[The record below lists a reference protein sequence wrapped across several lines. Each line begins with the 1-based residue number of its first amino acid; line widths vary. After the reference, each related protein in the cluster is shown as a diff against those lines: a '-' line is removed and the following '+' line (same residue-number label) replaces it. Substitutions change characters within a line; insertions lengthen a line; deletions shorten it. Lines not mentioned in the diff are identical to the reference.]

1 MLHPVAWWVWGVG
14 LATAAAHTTN
24 PWLLLLV
31 VAVAAWVVLERRE
44 VGALDSFRPFLLI
57 GLAAIALRVVL
68 TVILGNGVPGVIVVL
83 DLPQVRLPD
92 WFAGL
97 RLGGPVTLESVVAA
111 GVDGLRLAST
121 LACLGAANALAS
133 PRRLLRYAPAT
144 LYDIGTAVVV
154 ALTFAPALVD
164 LAGRVRAA
172 RRLRGHSGRGR
183 ELARLAVP
191 VLEGALDRSL
201 DLAASM
207 ESRGYGRTPVRGGRD
222 RAIGS
227 LLALTGAA
235 GTVAGLYAV
244 LSSSAGG
251 GLGLPM
257 LAGGLALLVGSL
269 VLGARRDAR
278 TAYRRDPWRAPEWA
292 TCALGVL
299 PAVVLTVAEAAGT
312 SGVTMTQVPLTWP
325 EVPVVPALAVVAAAL
340 TVWVTPFPRGWPTP
354 GPPPAL
360 PCWRSH
366 DRASWGRRDLCR
378 CRPAVA
384 A

>member
-1 MLHPVAWWVWGVG
+1 MPHPTRFGVTPRMLHPVAWWVWGVG

-24 PWLLLLV
+24 PWLLLLI
-31 VAVAAWVVLERRE
+31 VAVAGWVVMERRE

-57 GLAAIALRVVL
+57 GLFAIALRVVL
-68 TVILGNGVPGVIVVL
+68 TIVLGNGVPGQVVL
-83 DLPQVRLPD
+83 VDLPQVRLPS

-97 RLGGPVTLESVVAA
+97 RLGGAVTLESVVAA
-111 GVDGLRLAST
+111 AIDGLRLATT

-172 RRLRGHSGRGR
+172 RRLRGHSGRGLR

-207 ESRGYGRTPVRGGRD
+207 ESRGYGRTAVRARRD
-222 RAIGS
+222 RIIGS
-227 LLALTGAA
+227 VLALTGSA
-235 GTVAGLYAV
+235 GTVAGLYGL
-244 LSSSAGG
+244 LSSSAQGW
-251 GLGLPM
+251 LGLPM
-257 LAGGLALLVGSL
+257 LATGLVLLTLSL

-278 TAYRRDPWRAPEWA
+278 TAYRRDPWRAPEWV

-299 PAVVLTVAEAAGT
+299 PAALLTYAEGDGWPGIT
-312 SGVTMTQVPLTWP
+312 LIQVPLDWP
-325 EVPVVPALAVVAAAL
+325 PL
-340 TVWVTPFPRGWPTP
+340 
-354 GPPPAL
+354 PAL
-360 PCWRSH
+360 PASAIGAALLVAWLTPVPPRLAH
-366 DRASWGRRDLCR
+366 ARATIL
-378 CRPAVA
+378 PAQLEPA
-384 A
+384 

>member
-1 MLHPVAWWVWGVG
+1 MPHPTRFGVTPRMLHPVAWWVWGVG

-24 PWLLLLV
+24 PWLLLLI
-31 VAVAAWVVLERRE
+31 VAVAGWVVMERRE

-57 GLAAIALRVVL
+57 GLFAIALRVVL
-68 TVILGNGVPGVIVVL
+68 TIVLGNGVPGQVVL
-83 DLPQVRLPD
+83 VDLPQVRLPS

-97 RLGGPVTLESVVAA
+97 RLGGAVTLESVVAA
-111 GVDGLRLAST
+111 AIDGLRLATT

-154 ALTFAPALVD
+154 ALTFAPAFVV

-172 RRLRGHSGRGR
+172 RRLRGHSGRGLR

-207 ESRGYGRTPVRGGRD
+207 ESRGYGRTAVRGRRD
-222 RAIGS
+222 RIIGS
-227 LLALTGAA
+227 VLALTGSA
-235 GTVAGLYAV
+235 GTVAGLYGV
-244 LSSSAGG
+244 LSSSAQGW
-251 GLGLPM
+251 LGLPM
-257 LAGGLALLVGSL
+257 LGTGLVLLTLSL

-278 TAYRRDPWRAPEWA
+278 TAYRRDPWRAPEWV

-299 PAVVLTVAEAAGT
+299 PAALLTYAEGDGWPGIT
-312 SGVTMTQVPLTWP
+312 LIQVPLDWP
-325 EVPVVPALAVVAAAL
+325 PL
-340 TVWVTPFPRGWPTP
+340 
-354 GPPPAL
+354 PAL
-360 PCWRSH
+360 PASALGAALLVAWLTPVPPRLAH
-366 DRASWGRRDLCR
+366 ARATIL
-378 CRPAVA
+378 PAQLEPA
-384 A
+384 

>member
-1 MLHPVAWWVWGVG
+1 MPHPTRFGVTPRMLHPVAWWVWGVG

-24 PWLLLLV
+24 PWLLLLI
-31 VAVAAWVVLERRE
+31 VAVAGWVVMERRE

-57 GLAAIALRVVL
+57 GLFAIALRVVL
-68 TVILGNGVPGVIVVL
+68 TIVLGNGVPGQVVL
-83 DLPQVRLPD
+83 VDLPQVRLPS

-97 RLGGPVTLESVVAA
+97 RLGGAVTLESVVAA
-111 GVDGLRLAST
+111 AIDGLRLATT

-172 RRLRGHSGRGR
+172 RRLRGHSGRGLR

-207 ESRGYGRTPVRGGRD
+207 ESRGYGRTAVRGRRD
-222 RAIGS
+222 RIIGS
-227 LLALTGAA
+227 VLALTGSA
-235 GTVAGLYAV
+235 GTVAGLYGV
-244 LSSSAGG
+244 LTSSAQGW
-251 GLGLPM
+251 LGLPM
-257 LAGGLALLVGSL
+257 LATGLVLLALSL

-278 TAYRRDPWRAPEWA
+278 TAYRRDPWRAPEWV

-299 PAVVLTVAEAAGT
+299 PAALLTYAEGDGWPGIT
-312 SGVTMTQVPLTWP
+312 LIQVPLDWP
-325 EVPVVPALAVVAAAL
+325 PL
-340 TVWVTPFPRGWPTP
+340 
-354 GPPPAL
+354 PAL
-360 PCWRSH
+360 PASAIGAALLVAWLTPVPPRLAH
-366 DRASWGRRDLCR
+366 ARATIL
-378 CRPAVA
+378 PAQLEPA
-384 A
+384 

>member
-1 MLHPVAWWVWGVG
+1 MPHPTRFGVTPRMLHPVAWWVWGVG

-24 PWLLLLV
+24 PWLLLLI
-31 VAVAAWVVLERRE
+31 VAVAGWVVMERRE

-57 GLAAIALRVVL
+57 GLFAIALRVVL
-68 TVILGNGVPGVIVVL
+68 TIVLGNGVPGQVVL
-83 DLPQVRLPD
+83 VDLPQVRLPS

-97 RLGGPVTLESVVAA
+97 RLGGTVTLESVVAA
-111 GVDGLRLAST
+111 AIDGLRLATT

-172 RRLRGHSGRGR
+172 RRLRGHSGRGLR

-207 ESRGYGRTPVRGGRD
+207 ESRGYGRTAVRGRRD
-222 RAIGS
+222 RIIGS
-227 LLALTGAA
+227 VLALTGSA
-235 GTVAGLYAV
+235 GTVAGLYGV
-244 LSSSAGG
+244 LSSSAQGW
-251 GLGLPM
+251 LGLPM
-257 LAGGLALLVGSL
+257 LGTGLVLLTLSL

-278 TAYRRDPWRAPEWA
+278 TAYRRDPWRAPEWV

-299 PAVVLTVAEAAGT
+299 PAALLTYAEGDGWPGIT
-312 SGVTMTQVPLTWP
+312 LIQVPLDWP
-325 EVPVVPALAVVAAAL
+325 PL
-340 TVWVTPFPRGWPTP
+340 
-354 GPPPAL
+354 PAL
-360 PCWRSH
+360 PASAIGAALLVAWLTPVPPRLAH
-366 DRASWGRRDLCR
+366 ARATIL
-378 CRPAVA
+378 PAQLEPA
-384 A
+384 

>member
-1 MLHPVAWWVWGVG
+1 MPHPTRFGVTPRMLHPVAWWGWGVG

-24 PWLLLLV
+24 PWLLLLI
-31 VAVAAWVVLERRE
+31 VAVAGWVVIERRE

-57 GLAAIALRVVL
+57 GLFAIALRVVL
-68 TVILGNGVPGVIVVL
+68 TIVLGNGVPGQVVL
-83 DLPQVRLPD
+83 VDLPQVRLPS

-97 RLGGPVTLESVVAA
+97 RLGGAVTLESVVAA
-111 GVDGLRLAST
+111 AIDGLRLATT

-172 RRLRGHSGRGR
+172 RRLRGHSGRGLR

-207 ESRGYGRTPVRGGRD
+207 ESRGYGRTAVRGRRD
-222 RAIGS
+222 RIIGS
-227 LLALTGAA
+227 VLALTGSA
-235 GTVAGLYAV
+235 GTVAGLYGV
-244 LSSSAGG
+244 LSSSAQGW
-251 GLGLPM
+251 LGLPM
-257 LAGGLALLVGSL
+257 LGTGLVLLTLSL

-278 TAYRRDPWRAPEWA
+278 TAYRRDPWRAPEWV

-299 PAVVLTVAEAAGT
+299 PAALLTYAEGDGWPGIT
-312 SGVTMTQVPLTWP
+312 LIQVPLDWP
-325 EVPVVPALAVVAAAL
+325 PL
-340 TVWVTPFPRGWPTP
+340 
-354 GPPPAL
+354 PAL
-360 PCWRSH
+360 PASAIGAALLVAWLTPVPPRLAH
-366 DRASWGRRDLCR
+366 ARATIL
-378 CRPAVA
+378 PAQLEPA
-384 A
+384 

>member
-1 MLHPVAWWVWGVG
+1 MPHPTRFGVTPRMLHPVAWWVWGVG

-24 PWLLLLV
+24 PWLLLLI
-31 VAVAAWVVLERRE
+31 VAVAGWVVMERRE

-57 GLAAIALRVVL
+57 GLFAIALRVVL
-68 TVILGNGVPGVIVVL
+68 TIVLGNGVPGQVVL
-83 DLPQVRLPD
+83 VYLPQVRLPS

-97 RLGGPVTLESVVAA
+97 RLGGTVTLESVVAA
-111 GVDGLRLAST
+111 AIDGLRLATT

-172 RRLRGHSGRGR
+172 RRLRGHSGRGLR

-207 ESRGYGRTPVRGGRD
+207 ESRGYGRTAVRARRD
-222 RAIGS
+222 RIIGS
-227 LLALTGAA
+227 VLALTGSA
-235 GTVAGLYAV
+235 GTVAGLYGV
-244 LSSSAGG
+244 LSSSAQGW
-251 GLGLPM
+251 LGLPM
-257 LAGGLALLVGSL
+257 LGTGLVLLTLSL

-278 TAYRRDPWRAPEWA
+278 TAYRRDPWRAPEWV

-299 PAVVLTVAEAAGT
+299 PAALLTYAEGDGWPGIT
-312 SGVTMTQVPLTWP
+312 LIQVPLDWP
-325 EVPVVPALAVVAAAL
+325 PL
-340 TVWVTPFPRGWPTP
+340 
-354 GPPPAL
+354 PAL
-360 PCWRSH
+360 PASAIGAALLVAWLTPVPPRLAH
-366 DRASWGRRDLCR
+366 ARATIL
-378 CRPAVA
+378 PAQLEPA
-384 A
+384 

>member
-1 MLHPVAWWVWGVG
+1 MATMPHPMRLGVTPRMLHPVAWWVWGVG
-14 LATAAAHTTN
+14 LAAAAAHTTN
-24 PWLLLLV
+24 PWLLLLI
-31 VAVAAWVVLERRE
+31 VAVAGWVVMERRE

-57 GLAAIALRVVL
+57 GLFAIALRVVL
-68 TVILGNGVPGVIVVL
+68 TIVLGNGVPGHVVL
-83 DLPQVRLPD
+83 VDLPPVRLPS

-97 RLGGPVTLESVVAA
+97 RLGGAVTLESVVAA
-111 GVDGLRLAST
+111 TIDGLRLATT

-172 RRLRGHSGRGR
+172 RRLRGHSGRGLR

-207 ESRGYGRTPVRGGRD
+207 ESRGYGRAAVRGRRD
-222 RAIGS
+222 RIVGS
-227 LLALTGAA
+227 GLALTGSA
-235 GTVAGLYAV
+235 GTVAGLYGV
-244 LSSSAGG
+244 LSSSGQG
-251 GLGLPM
+251 WLGLPM
-257 LAGGLALLVGSL
+257 LGAGLGLLALSL

-278 TAYRRDPWRAPEWA
+278 TAYRRDPWRAPEWV

-299 PAVVLTVAEAAGT
+299 PAALLTYAEGAGWPGIT
-312 SGVTMTQVPLTWP
+312 LIQVPLDWP
-325 EVPVVPALAVVAAAL
+325 PL
-340 TVWVTPFPRGWPTP
+340 
-354 GPPPAL
+354 PAL
-360 PCWRSH
+360 PASAIGAAVLVAWLTPVPPRLALV
-366 DRASWGRRDLCR
+366 RATILSAQLE
-378 CRPAVA
+378 PA
-384 A
+384 

>member
-1 MLHPVAWWVWGVG
+1 MPLLSPTPATPRMLHPVAWWAWGVG

-31 VAVAAWVVLERRE
+31 IAVAGWVVLERRE
-44 VGALDSFRPFLLI
+44 VGALDAFRPFLI
-57 GLAAIALRVVL
+57 VGLAAIGLRVVL
-68 TVILGNGVPGVIVVL
+68 TVVLGNGVPGQIVVVQ
-83 DLPQVRLPD
+83 LPQVQLPE

-97 RLGGPVTLESVVAA
+97 RLGGQVTLESVVAA
-111 GVDGLRLAST
+111 GIDGLRLATT

-154 ALTFAPALVD
+154 SLTFAPALID

-172 RRLRGHSGRGR
+172 RRLRGHSGRGLR

-191 VLEGALDRSL
+191 VLDGALDRSL

-207 ESRGYGRTPVRGGRD
+207 ESRGYGRTSVRGRRE

-227 LLALTGAA
+227 VVALAGGA
-235 GTVAGLYAV
+235 GTVAGLYGV

-251 GLGLPM
+251 WLGLPM
-257 LAGGLALLVGSL
+257 LAAGLALLVASL

-278 TAYRRDPWRAPEWA
+278 TAYRRDPWRAPEWV
-292 TCALGVL
+292 TCALGLL
-299 PAVVLTVAEAAGT
+299 PAVVLVHAEAAGT
-312 SGVTMTQVPLTWP
+312 PGVTLVQVPLEW
-325 EVPVVPALAVVAAAL
+325 
-340 TVWVTPFPRGWPTP
+340 
-354 GPPPAL
+354 PAL
-360 PCWRSH
+360 PLLPLLAVLAAVLVAWLTPVPPRLA
-366 DRASWGRRDLCR
+366 RARAAASSPVI
-378 CRPAVA
+378 PAGLEA

>member
-1 MLHPVAWWVWGVG
+1 MPHPTRFGVTPRMLHPVAWWVWGVG

-24 PWLLLLV
+24 PWLLLLI
-31 VAVAAWVVLERRE
+31 VAVAGWVVMERRE

-57 GLAAIALRVVL
+57 GLFAIALRVVL
-68 TVILGNGVPGVIVVL
+68 TIVLGNGVPGQVVL
-83 DLPQVRLPD
+83 VDLPQVRLPS

-97 RLGGPVTLESVVAA
+97 RLGGAVTLESVVAA
-111 GVDGLRLAST
+111 AIDGLRLATT

-172 RRLRGHSGRGR
+172 RRLRGHSGRGLR

-207 ESRGYGRTPVRGGRD
+207 ESRGYGRTAVRGRRD
-222 RAIGS
+222 RTIGS
-227 LLALTGAA
+227 VLALTGSA
-235 GTVAGLYAV
+235 GTVAGLYGV
-244 LSSSAGG
+244 LSSSAQGW
-251 GLGLPM
+251 LGLPM
-257 LAGGLALLVGSL
+257 LATGLVLLTLSL

-278 TAYRRDPWRAPEWA
+278 TAYRRDPWRAPEWV

-299 PAVVLTVAEAAGT
+299 PAALLTYAEGDGWPGIT
-312 SGVTMTQVPLTWP
+312 LIQVPLDWP
-325 EVPVVPALAVVAAAL
+325 PL
-340 TVWVTPFPRGWPTP
+340 
-354 GPPPAL
+354 PAL
-360 PCWRSH
+360 PASAIGAALLVAWLTPVPPRLAH
-366 DRASWGRRDLCR
+366 ARATIL
-378 CRPAVA
+378 PAQLEPA
-384 A
+384 

>member
-1 MLHPVAWWVWGVG
+1 MPHPTRFGVTPRMLHPVAWWVWGVG

-24 PWLLLLV
+24 PWLLLLI
-31 VAVAAWVVLERRE
+31 VAVAGWVVMERRE

-57 GLAAIALRVVL
+57 GLFAIALRVVL
-68 TVILGNGVPGVIVVL
+68 TIVLGNGVPGQVVL
-83 DLPQVRLPD
+83 VDLPQVRLPS

-97 RLGGPVTLESVVAA
+97 RLGGAVTLESVVAA
-111 GVDGLRLAST
+111 AIDGLRLATT

-172 RRLRGHSGRGR
+172 RRLRGHSGRGLR

-207 ESRGYGRTPVRGGRD
+207 ESRGYGRTAVRGRRD
-222 RAIGS
+222 RTIGS
-227 LLALTGAA
+227 VLALTGSA
-235 GTVAGLYAV
+235 GTVAGLYGV
-244 LSSSAGG
+244 LSSSAQGW
-251 GLGLPM
+251 LGLPM
-257 LAGGLALLVGSL
+257 LGTGLVLLTLSL

-278 TAYRRDPWRAPEWA
+278 TAYRRDPWRAPEWV

-299 PAVVLTVAEAAGT
+299 PAALLTYAEGDGWPGIT
-312 SGVTMTQVPLTWP
+312 LIQVPLDWP
-325 EVPVVPALAVVAAAL
+325 PL
-340 TVWVTPFPRGWPTP
+340 
-354 GPPPAL
+354 PAL
-360 PCWRSH
+360 PASAIGAALLVAWLTPVPPRLAH
-366 DRASWGRRDLCR
+366 ARATIL
-378 CRPAVA
+378 PAQLEPA
-384 A
+384 

>member
-1 MLHPVAWWVWGVG
+1 MPHPTRFGVTPRMLHPVAWWVWGVG

-24 PWLLLLV
+24 PWLLLLI
-31 VAVAAWVVLERRE
+31 VAVAGWVVIERRE

-57 GLAAIALRVVL
+57 GLFAIALRVVL
-68 TVILGNGVPGVIVVL
+68 TLVLGNGVPGQVVL
-83 DLPQVRLPD
+83 VDLPQVRLPS

-97 RLGGPVTLESVVAA
+97 RLGGAVTLESVVAA
-111 GVDGLRLAST
+111 AIDGLRLATT

-172 RRLRGHSGRGR
+172 RRLRGHSGRGLR

-207 ESRGYGRTPVRGGRD
+207 ESRGYGRTAVRGRRD
-222 RAIGS
+222 RIIGS
-227 LLALTGAA
+227 VLALTGSA
-235 GTVAGLYAV
+235 GTVAGLYGV
-244 LSSSAGG
+244 LSSSAQGW
-251 GLGLPM
+251 LGLPM
-257 LAGGLALLVGSL
+257 LGTGLVLLTLSL

-278 TAYRRDPWRAPEWA
+278 TAYRRDPWRAPEWV

-299 PAVVLTVAEAAGT
+299 PAALLTYAEGDGWPGIT
-312 SGVTMTQVPLTWP
+312 LIQVPLDWP
-325 EVPVVPALAVVAAAL
+325 PL
-340 TVWVTPFPRGWPTP
+340 
-354 GPPPAL
+354 PAL
-360 PCWRSH
+360 PASAIGAALLVAWLTPVPPRLAH
-366 DRASWGRRDLCR
+366 ARATIL
-378 CRPAVA
+378 PAQLEPA
-384 A
+384 

>member
-1 MLHPVAWWVWGVG
+1 MPHPTRFGVTPRMLHPVAWWVWGVG

-24 PWLLLLV
+24 PWLLLLI
-31 VAVAAWVVLERRE
+31 VAVAGWVVMERRE

-57 GLAAIALRVVL
+57 GLFAIALRVVL
-68 TVILGNGVPGVIVVL
+68 TIVLGNGVPGQVVL
-83 DLPQVRLPD
+83 VDLPQVRLPS

-97 RLGGPVTLESVVAA
+97 RLGGAVTLESVVAA
-111 GVDGLRLAST
+111 AIDGLRLATT

-172 RRLRGHSGRGR
+172 RRLRGHSGRGLR

-207 ESRGYGRTPVRGGRD
+207 ESRGYGRTAVRARRD
-222 RAIGS
+222 RIIGS
-227 LLALTGAA
+227 VLALTGSA
-235 GTVAGLYAV
+235 GTVAGLYGV
-244 LSSSAGG
+244 LSSSAQGW
-251 GLGLPM
+251 LGLPM
-257 LAGGLALLVGSL
+257 LATGLVLLTLSL

-278 TAYRRDPWRAPEWA
+278 TAYRRDPWRAPEWV

-299 PAVVLTVAEAAGT
+299 PAALLTYAEGDGWPGIT
-312 SGVTMTQVPLTWP
+312 LIQVPLDWP
-325 EVPVVPALAVVAAAL
+325 PL
-340 TVWVTPFPRGWPTP
+340 
-354 GPPPAL
+354 PAL
-360 PCWRSH
+360 PASAIGAALLVAWLTPVPPRLAH
-366 DRASWGRRDLCR
+366 ARATIL
-378 CRPAVA
+378 PAQLEPA
-384 A
+384 

>member
-1 MLHPVAWWVWGVG
+1 MPHPTRFGVTPRMLHPVAWWVWGVG

-24 PWLLLLV
+24 PWLLLLI
-31 VAVAAWVVLERRE
+31 VAVAGWVVIERRE

-57 GLAAIALRVVL
+57 GLFAIALRVVL
-68 TVILGNGVPGVIVVL
+68 TIVLGNGVPGQVVL
-83 DLPQVRLPD
+83 VDLPQVRLPS

-97 RLGGPVTLESVVAA
+97 RLGGAVTLESVVAA
-111 GVDGLRLAST
+111 AIDGLRLATT

-172 RRLRGHSGRGR
+172 RRLRGHSGRGLR

-207 ESRGYGRTPVRGGRD
+207 ESRGYGRTAVRARRD
-222 RAIGS
+222 RIIGS
-227 LLALTGAA
+227 VLALTGSA
-235 GTVAGLYAV
+235 GTVAGLYGV
-244 LSSSAGG
+244 LTSSAQGW
-251 GLGLPM
+251 LGLPM
-257 LAGGLALLVGSL
+257 LATGLVLLALSL

-278 TAYRRDPWRAPEWA
+278 TAYRRDPWRAPEWV

-299 PAVVLTVAEAAGT
+299 PAALLTYAEGDGWPGIT
-312 SGVTMTQVPLTWP
+312 LIQVPLDWP
-325 EVPVVPALAVVAAAL
+325 PL
-340 TVWVTPFPRGWPTP
+340 
-354 GPPPAL
+354 PAL
-360 PCWRSH
+360 PASAIGAALLVAWLTPVPPRLAH
-366 DRASWGRRDLCR
+366 ARATIL
-378 CRPAVA
+378 PAQLEPA
-384 A
+384 

>member
-1 MLHPVAWWVWGVG
+1 MPHPTRFGVTPRMLHPVAWWVWGVG

-24 PWLLLLV
+24 PWLLLLI
-31 VAVAAWVVLERRE
+31 VAVAGWVVMERRE

-57 GLAAIALRVVL
+57 GLFAIALRVVL
-68 TVILGNGVPGVIVVL
+68 TIVLGNGVPGQVVL
-83 DLPQVRLPD
+83 VDLPQVRLPS

-97 RLGGPVTLESVVAA
+97 RLGGAVTLESVVAA
-111 GVDGLRLAST
+111 AIDGLRLATT

-172 RRLRGHSGRGR
+172 RRLRGHSGRGLR

-207 ESRGYGRTPVRGGRD
+207 ESRGYGRTAVRARRD
-222 RAIGS
+222 RIIGS
-227 LLALTGAA
+227 VLALTGSA
-235 GTVAGLYAV
+235 GTVAGLYGV
-244 LSSSAGG
+244 LTSSAQGW
-251 GLGLPM
+251 LGLPM
-257 LAGGLALLVGSL
+257 LATGLVLLALSL

-278 TAYRRDPWRAPEWA
+278 TAYRRDPWRAPEWV

-299 PAVVLTVAEAAGT
+299 PAALLTYAEGDGWPGIT
-312 SGVTMTQVPLTWP
+312 LIQVPLDWP
-325 EVPVVPALAVVAAAL
+325 PL
-340 TVWVTPFPRGWPTP
+340 
-354 GPPPAL
+354 PAL
-360 PCWRSH
+360 PASAIGAALLVAWLTPVPPRLAH
-366 DRASWGRRDLCR
+366 ARATIL
-378 CRPAVA
+378 PAQLEPA
-384 A
+384 

>member
-1 MLHPVAWWVWGVG
+1 MPHPTRFGVTPRMLHPVAWWVWGVG

-24 PWLLLLV
+24 PWLLLLI
-31 VAVAAWVVLERRE
+31 VAVAGWVVIERRE

-57 GLAAIALRVVL
+57 GLFAIALRVVL
-68 TVILGNGVPGVIVVL
+68 TIVLGNGVPGQVVL
-83 DLPQVRLPD
+83 VDLPQVRLPS

-97 RLGGPVTLESVVAA
+97 RLGGAVTLESVVAA
-111 GVDGLRLAST
+111 AIDGLRLATT

-172 RRLRGHSGRGR
+172 RRLRGHSGRGLR

-207 ESRGYGRTPVRGGRD
+207 ESRGYGRTAVRARRD
-222 RAIGS
+222 RIIGS
-227 LLALTGAA
+227 VLALTGSA
-235 GTVAGLYAV
+235 GTVAGLYGV
-244 LSSSAGG
+244 LTSSAQGW
-251 GLGLPM
+251 LGLPM
-257 LAGGLALLVGSL
+257 LGTGLVLLTLSL

-278 TAYRRDPWRAPEWA
+278 TAYRRDPWRAPEWV

-299 PAVVLTVAEAAGT
+299 PAALLTYAEGDGWPGIT
-312 SGVTMTQVPLTWP
+312 LIQVPLDWP
-325 EVPVVPALAVVAAAL
+325 PL
-340 TVWVTPFPRGWPTP
+340 
-354 GPPPAL
+354 PAL
-360 PCWRSH
+360 PASAIGAALLVAWLTPVPPRLAH
-366 DRASWGRRDLCR
+366 ARATIL
-378 CRPAVA
+378 PAQLEPA
-384 A
+384 

>member
-1 MLHPVAWWVWGVG
+1 MPHPTRFGVTPRMLHPVAWWVWGVG

-24 PWLLLLV
+24 PWLLLLI
-31 VAVAAWVVLERRE
+31 VAVAGWVVMERRE

-57 GLAAIALRVVL
+57 GLFAIALRVVL
-68 TVILGNGVPGVIVVL
+68 TIVLGNGVPGQVVL
-83 DLPQVRLPD
+83 VYLPQVRLPS

-97 RLGGPVTLESVVAA
+97 RLGGAVTLESVVAA
-111 GVDGLRLAST
+111 AIDGLRLATT

-172 RRLRGHSGRGR
+172 RRLRGHSGRGLR

-207 ESRGYGRTPVRGGRD
+207 ESRGYGRTAVRARRD
-222 RAIGS
+222 RIIGS
-227 LLALTGAA
+227 VLALTGSA
-235 GTVAGLYAV
+235 GTVAGLYGL
-244 LSSSAGG
+244 LSSSAQGW
-251 GLGLPM
+251 LGLPM
-257 LAGGLALLVGSL
+257 LGTGLVLLTLSL

-278 TAYRRDPWRAPEWA
+278 TAYRRDPWRAPEWV

-299 PAVVLTVAEAAGT
+299 PAALLTYAEGDGWPGIT
-312 SGVTMTQVPLTWP
+312 LIQVPLDWP
-325 EVPVVPALAVVAAAL
+325 PL
-340 TVWVTPFPRGWPTP
+340 
-354 GPPPAL
+354 PAL
-360 PCWRSH
+360 PASAIGAALLVAWLTPVPPRLAH
-366 DRASWGRRDLCR
+366 ARATIL
-378 CRPAVA
+378 PAQLEPA
-384 A
+384 

>member
-1 MLHPVAWWVWGVG
+1 MPHPTRFGVTPRMLHPVAWWVWGVG

-24 PWLLLLV
+24 PWLLLLI
-31 VAVAAWVVLERRE
+31 VAVAGWVVIERRE

-57 GLAAIALRVVL
+57 GLFAIALRVVL
-68 TVILGNGVPGVIVVL
+68 TIVLGNGVPGQVVL
-83 DLPQVRLPD
+83 VDLPQVRLPS

-97 RLGGPVTLESVVAA
+97 RLGGAVTLESVVAA
-111 GVDGLRLAST
+111 AIDGLRLATT

-172 RRLRGHSGRGR
+172 RRLRGHSGRGLR

-207 ESRGYGRTPVRGGRD
+207 ESRGYGRTAVRGRRD
-222 RAIGS
+222 RIIGS
-227 LLALTGAA
+227 VLALTGSA
-235 GTVAGLYAV
+235 GTVAGLYGV
-244 LSSSAGG
+244 LTSSAQGW
-251 GLGLPM
+251 LGLPM
-257 LAGGLALLVGSL
+257 LGTGLVLLTLSL

-278 TAYRRDPWRAPEWA
+278 TAYRRDPWRAPEWV

-299 PAVVLTVAEAAGT
+299 PAALLTYAEGDGWPGIT
-312 SGVTMTQVPLTWP
+312 LIQVPLDWP
-325 EVPVVPALAVVAAAL
+325 PL
-340 TVWVTPFPRGWPTP
+340 
-354 GPPPAL
+354 PAL
-360 PCWRSH
+360 PASAIGAALLVAWLTPVPPRLAH
-366 DRASWGRRDLCR
+366 ARATIL
-378 CRPAVA
+378 PAQLEPA
-384 A
+384 

>member
-1 MLHPVAWWVWGVG
+1 MPHPTRFGVTPRMLHPVAWWVWGVG

-24 PWLLLLV
+24 PWLLLLI
-31 VAVAAWVVLERRE
+31 VAVAGWVVIERRE

-57 GLAAIALRVVL
+57 GLFAIALRVVL
-68 TVILGNGVPGVIVVL
+68 TIVLGNGVPGQVVL
-83 DLPQVRLPD
+83 VDLPQVRLPS

-97 RLGGPVTLESVVAA
+97 RLGGAVTLESVVAA
-111 GVDGLRLAST
+111 AIDGLRLATT

-172 RRLRGHSGRGR
+172 RRLRGHSGRGLR

-207 ESRGYGRTPVRGGRD
+207 ESRGYGRTAVRGRRD
-222 RAIGS
+222 RIIGS
-227 LLALTGAA
+227 VLALTGSA
-235 GTVAGLYAV
+235 GTVAGLYGV
-244 LSSSAGG
+244 LSSSAQGW
-251 GLGLPM
+251 LGLPM
-257 LAGGLALLVGSL
+257 LGTGLVLLTLSL

-278 TAYRRDPWRAPEWA
+278 TAYRRDPWRAPEWV

-299 PAVVLTVAEAAGT
+299 PAALLTYAEGDGWPGIT
-312 SGVTMTQVPLTWP
+312 LIQVPLDWP
-325 EVPVVPALAVVAAAL
+325 PL
-340 TVWVTPFPRGWPTP
+340 
-354 GPPPAL
+354 PAL
-360 PCWRSH
+360 PASAIGAALLVAWLTPVPPRLAH
-366 DRASWGRRDLCR
+366 ARATIL
-378 CRPAVA
+378 PAQLEPA
-384 A
+384 

>member
-1 MLHPVAWWVWGVG
+1 MPHPTRFGVTPRMLHPVAWWVWGVG

-24 PWLLLLV
+24 PWLLLLI
-31 VAVAAWVVLERRE
+31 VAVAGWVVMERRE

-57 GLAAIALRVVL
+57 GLFAIALRVVL
-68 TVILGNGVPGVIVVL
+68 TIVLGNGVPGQVVL
-83 DLPQVRLPD
+83 VDLPQVRLPS

-97 RLGGPVTLESVVAA
+97 RLGGAVTLESVVAA
-111 GVDGLRLAST
+111 AIDGLRLATT

-172 RRLRGHSGRGR
+172 RRLRGHSGRGLR

-207 ESRGYGRTPVRGGRD
+207 ESRGYGRTAVRARRD
-222 RAIGS
+222 RIIGS
-227 LLALTGAA
+227 VLALTGSA
-235 GTVAGLYAV
+235 GTVAGLYGV
-244 LSSSAGG
+244 LSSSAQGW
-251 GLGLPM
+251 LGLPM
-257 LAGGLALLVGSL
+257 LGTGLVLLTLSL

-278 TAYRRDPWRAPEWA
+278 TAYRRDPWRAPEWV

-299 PAVVLTVAEAAGT
+299 PAALLTYAEGDGWPGIT
-312 SGVTMTQVPLTWP
+312 LIQVPLDWP
-325 EVPVVPALAVVAAAL
+325 PL
-340 TVWVTPFPRGWPTP
+340 
-354 GPPPAL
+354 PAL
-360 PCWRSH
+360 PASAIGAALLVAWLTPVPPRLAH
-366 DRASWGRRDLCR
+366 ARATIL
-378 CRPAVA
+378 PAQLEPA
-384 A
+384 

>member
-1 MLHPVAWWVWGVG
+1 MPHPTRFGVTPRMLHPVAWWVWGVG

-24 PWLLLLV
+24 PWLLLLI
-31 VAVAAWVVLERRE
+31 VAVAGWVVIERRE

-57 GLAAIALRVVL
+57 GLFAIALRVVL
-68 TVILGNGVPGVIVVL
+68 TIVLGNGVPGQVVVV
-83 DLPQVRLPD
+83 DLPQVRLPS

-97 RLGGPVTLESVVAA
+97 RLGGAVTLESVVAA
-111 GVDGLRLAST
+111 AIDGLRLATT

-172 RRLRGHSGRGR
+172 RRLRGHSGRGLR

-207 ESRGYGRTPVRGGRD
+207 ESRGYGRTAVRGRRD
-222 RAIGS
+222 RSIGS
-227 LLALTGAA
+227 VLALTGSA
-235 GTVAGLYAV
+235 GTVAGLYGV
-244 LSSSAGG
+244 LSSSAQGW
-251 GLGLPM
+251 LGLPM
-257 LAGGLALLVGSL
+257 LGTGLVLLALSL

-278 TAYRRDPWRAPEWA
+278 TAYRRDPWRAPEWV

-299 PAVVLTVAEAAGT
+299 PAALLTYAEGDGWPGIT
-312 SGVTMTQVPLTWP
+312 LIQVPLDWP
-325 EVPVVPALAVVAAAL
+325 PL
-340 TVWVTPFPRGWPTP
+340 
-354 GPPPAL
+354 PAL
-360 PCWRSH
+360 PASAIGAALLVAWLTPVPPRLAH
-366 DRASWGRRDLCR
+366 ARATIL
-378 CRPAVA
+378 PAQLEPA
-384 A
+384 

>member
-1 MLHPVAWWVWGVG
+1 MPHPTRFGVTPRMLHPVAWWVWGVG

-24 PWLLLLV
+24 PWLLLLI
-31 VAVAAWVVLERRE
+31 VAVAGWVVMERRE

-57 GLAAIALRVVL
+57 GLFAIALRVVL
-68 TVILGNGVPGVIVVL
+68 TIVLGNGVPGQVVL
-83 DLPQVRLPD
+83 VDLPQVRLPS

-97 RLGGPVTLESVVAA
+97 RLGGAVTLESVVAA
-111 GVDGLRLAST
+111 AIDGLRLATT

-172 RRLRGHSGRGR
+172 RRLRGHSGRGLR

-207 ESRGYGRTPVRGGRD
+207 ESRGYGRTAVRGRRD
-222 RAIGS
+222 RIIGS
-227 LLALTGAA
+227 VLALTGSA
-235 GTVAGLYAV
+235 GTVAGLYGV
-244 LSSSAGG
+244 LSSSAQGW
-251 GLGLPM
+251 LGLPM
-257 LAGGLALLVGSL
+257 LGTGLVLLTLSL

-278 TAYRRDPWRAPEWA
+278 TAYRRDPWRAPEWV

-299 PAVVLTVAEAAGT
+299 PAALLTYAEGDGWPGIT
-312 SGVTMTQVPLTWP
+312 LIQVPLDWP
-325 EVPVVPALAVVAAAL
+325 PL
-340 TVWVTPFPRGWPTP
+340 
-354 GPPPAL
+354 PAL
-360 PCWRSH
+360 PASAIGAALLVAWLTPVPPRLAH
-366 DRASWGRRDLCR
+366 ARATIL
-378 CRPAVA
+378 PAQLEPA
-384 A
+384 

>member
-1 MLHPVAWWVWGVG
+1 MPHPTRFGVTPRMLHPVAWWVWGVG

-24 PWLLLLV
+24 PWLLLLI
-31 VAVAAWVVLERRE
+31 VAVAGWVVMERRE

-57 GLAAIALRVVL
+57 GLFAIALRVVL
-68 TVILGNGVPGVIVVL
+68 TIVLGNGVPGQVVL
-83 DLPQVRLPD
+83 VDLPQVRLPS

-97 RLGGPVTLESVVAA
+97 RLGGAVTLESVVAA
-111 GVDGLRLAST
+111 AIDGLRLATT

-172 RRLRGHSGRGR
+172 RRLRGHSGRGLR

-207 ESRGYGRTPVRGGRD
+207 ESRGYGRTAVRARRD
-222 RAIGS
+222 RIIGS
-227 LLALTGAA
+227 VLALTGSA
-235 GTVAGLYAV
+235 GTVAGLYGV
-244 LSSSAGG
+244 LSSSAQGW
-251 GLGLPM
+251 LGLPM
-257 LAGGLALLVGSL
+257 LATGLVLLALSL

-278 TAYRRDPWRAPEWA
+278 TAYRRDPWRAPEWV

-299 PAVVLTVAEAAGT
+299 PAALLTYAEGDGWPGIT
-312 SGVTMTQVPLTWP
+312 LIQVPLDWP
-325 EVPVVPALAVVAAAL
+325 PL
-340 TVWVTPFPRGWPTP
+340 
-354 GPPPAL
+354 PAL
-360 PCWRSH
+360 PASAIGAALLVAWLTPVPPRLAH
-366 DRASWGRRDLCR
+366 ARATIL
-378 CRPAVA
+378 PAQLEPA
-384 A
+384 

>member
-1 MLHPVAWWVWGVG
+1 MPHPTRFGVTPRMLHPVAWWVWGVG

-24 PWLLLLV
+24 PWLLLLI
-31 VAVAAWVVLERRE
+31 VAVAGWVVMERRE

-57 GLAAIALRVVL
+57 GLFAIALRVVL
-68 TVILGNGVPGVIVVL
+68 TIVLGNGVPGQVVL
-83 DLPQVRLPD
+83 VDLPQVRLPS

-97 RLGGPVTLESVVAA
+97 RLGGAVTLESVVAA
-111 GVDGLRLAST
+111 AIDGLRLATT

-172 RRLRGHSGRGR
+172 RRLRGHSGRGLR

-207 ESRGYGRTPVRGGRD
+207 ESRGYGRTAVRGRRD
-222 RAIGS
+222 RIIGS
-227 LLALTGAA
+227 VLALTGSA
-235 GTVAGLYAV
+235 GTVAGLYGV
-244 LSSSAGG
+244 LSSSAQGW
-251 GLGLPM
+251 LGLPM
-257 LAGGLALLVGSL
+257 LATGLVLLALSL

-278 TAYRRDPWRAPEWA
+278 TAYRRDPWRAPEWV

-299 PAVVLTVAEAAGT
+299 PAALLTYAEGDGWPGIT
-312 SGVTMTQVPLTWP
+312 LIQVPLDWP
-325 EVPVVPALAVVAAAL
+325 PL
-340 TVWVTPFPRGWPTP
+340 
-354 GPPPAL
+354 PAL
-360 PCWRSH
+360 PASAIGAALLVAWLTPVPPRLAH
-366 DRASWGRRDLCR
+366 ARATIL
-378 CRPAVA
+378 PAQLEPA
-384 A
+384 

>member
-1 MLHPVAWWVWGVG
+1 VG

-24 PWLLLLV
+24 PWLLLLI
-31 VAVAAWVVLERRE
+31 VAVAGWVVIERRE

-57 GLAAIALRVVL
+57 GLFAIALRVVL
-68 TVILGNGVPGVIVVL
+68 TIVLGNGVPGQVVL
-83 DLPQVRLPD
+83 VDLPQVRLPS

-97 RLGGPVTLESVVAA
+97 RLGGAVTLESVVAA
-111 GVDGLRLAST
+111 AIDGLRLATT

-172 RRLRGHSGRGR
+172 RRLRGHSGRGLR

-207 ESRGYGRTPVRGGRD
+207 ESRGYGRTAVRGRRD
-222 RAIGS
+222 RIIGS
-227 LLALTGAA
+227 VLALTGSA
-235 GTVAGLYAV
+235 GTVAGLYGV
-244 LSSSAGG
+244 LSSSAQGW
-251 GLGLPM
+251 LGLPM
-257 LAGGLALLVGSL
+257 LGTGLVLLTLSL

-278 TAYRRDPWRAPEWA
+278 TAYRRDPWRAPEWV

-299 PAVVLTVAEAAGT
+299 PAALLTYAEGDGWPGIT
-312 SGVTMTQVPLTWP
+312 LIQVPLDWP
-325 EVPVVPALAVVAAAL
+325 PL
-340 TVWVTPFPRGWPTP
+340 
-354 GPPPAL
+354 PAL
-360 PCWRSH
+360 PASAIGAALLVAWLTPVPPRLAH
-366 DRASWGRRDLCR
+366 ARATIL
-378 CRPAVA
+378 PAQLEPA
-384 A
+384 

>member
-1 MLHPVAWWVWGVG
+1 MPHPTRFGVTPRMLHPVAWWVWGVG

-24 PWLLLLV
+24 PWLLLLI
-31 VAVAAWVVLERRE
+31 VAVAGWVVIERRE

-57 GLAAIALRVVL
+57 GLFAIALRVVL
-68 TVILGNGVPGVIVVL
+68 TIVLGNGVPGQVVL
-83 DLPQVRLPD
+83 VDLPQVRLPS

-97 RLGGPVTLESVVAA
+97 RLGGAVTLESVVAA
-111 GVDGLRLAST
+111 AIDGLRLVTT

-172 RRLRGHSGRGR
+172 RRLRGHSGRGLR

-207 ESRGYGRTPVRGGRD
+207 ESRGYGRTAVRGRRD
-222 RAIGS
+222 RIIGS
-227 LLALTGAA
+227 VLALTGSA
-235 GTVAGLYAV
+235 GTVAGLYGV
-244 LSSSAGG
+244 LSSSAQGW
-251 GLGLPM
+251 LGLPM
-257 LAGGLALLVGSL
+257 LGTGLVLLTLSL

-278 TAYRRDPWRAPEWA
+278 TAYRRDPWRAPEWV

-299 PAVVLTVAEAAGT
+299 PAALLTYAEGDGWPGIT
-312 SGVTMTQVPLTWP
+312 LIQVPLDWP
-325 EVPVVPALAVVAAAL
+325 PL
-340 TVWVTPFPRGWPTP
+340 
-354 GPPPAL
+354 PAL
-360 PCWRSH
+360 PASAIGAALLVAWLTPVPPRLAH
-366 DRASWGRRDLCR
+366 ARATIL
-378 CRPAVA
+378 PAQLEPA
-384 A
+384 

>member
-1 MLHPVAWWVWGVG
+1 MPHPTRFGVTPRMLHPVAWWVWGVG

-24 PWLLLLV
+24 PWLLLLI
-31 VAVAAWVVLERRE
+31 VAVAGWVVMERRE

-57 GLAAIALRVVL
+57 GLFAIALRVVL
-68 TVILGNGVPGVIVVL
+68 TLVLGNGVPGQVVL
-83 DLPQVRLPD
+83 VDLPQVRLPS

-97 RLGGPVTLESVVAA
+97 RLGGAVTLESVVAA
-111 GVDGLRLAST
+111 AIDGLRLATT

-172 RRLRGHSGRGR
+172 RRLRGHSGRGLR

-207 ESRGYGRTPVRGGRD
+207 ESRGYGRTAVRGRRD
-222 RAIGS
+222 RIIGS
-227 LLALTGAA
+227 VLALTGSA
-235 GTVAGLYAV
+235 GTVAGLYGV
-244 LSSSAGG
+244 LSSSAQGW
-251 GLGLPM
+251 LGLPM
-257 LAGGLALLVGSL
+257 LGTGLVLLTLSL

-278 TAYRRDPWRAPEWA
+278 TAYRRDPWRAPEWV

-299 PAVVLTVAEAAGT
+299 PAALLTYAEGDGWPGIT
-312 SGVTMTQVPLTWP
+312 LIQVPLDWP
-325 EVPVVPALAVVAAAL
+325 PL
-340 TVWVTPFPRGWPTP
+340 
-354 GPPPAL
+354 PAL
-360 PCWRSH
+360 PASAIGAALLVAWLTPVPPRLAH
-366 DRASWGRRDLCR
+366 ARATIL
-378 CRPAVA
+378 PAQLEPA
-384 A
+384 

>member
-1 MLHPVAWWVWGVG
+1 MPHPTRFGVTPRMLHPVAWWVWGVG

-24 PWLLLLV
+24 PWLLLLI
-31 VAVAAWVVLERRE
+31 VAVAGWVVIERRE

-57 GLAAIALRVVL
+57 GLFAIALRVVL
-68 TVILGNGVPGVIVVL
+68 TIVLGNGVPGQVVL
-83 DLPQVRLPD
+83 VDLPQVRLPS

-97 RLGGPVTLESVVAA
+97 RLGGAVTLESVVAA
-111 GVDGLRLAST
+111 AIDGLRLATT

-172 RRLRGHSGRGR
+172 RRLRGHSGRGLR

-207 ESRGYGRTPVRGGRD
+207 ESRGYGRTAVRGRRD
-222 RAIGS
+222 RIIGS
-227 LLALTGAA
+227 VLALTGSA
-235 GTVAGLYAV
+235 GTVAGLYGV
-244 LSSSAGG
+244 LSSSAQGW
-251 GLGLPM
+251 LGLPM
-257 LAGGLALLVGSL
+257 LGTGLVLLALSL

-278 TAYRRDPWRAPEWA
+278 TAYRRDPWRAPEWV

-299 PAVVLTVAEAAGT
+299 PAALLTYAEGDGWPGIT
-312 SGVTMTQVPLTWP
+312 LIQVPLDWP
-325 EVPVVPALAVVAAAL
+325 PL
-340 TVWVTPFPRGWPTP
+340 
-354 GPPPAL
+354 PAL
-360 PCWRSH
+360 PASAIGAALLVAWLTPVPPRLAH
-366 DRASWGRRDLCR
+366 ARATIL
-378 CRPAVA
+378 PAQLEPA
-384 A
+384 